1 MEHYEPYI
9 SLGLALLAGLL
20 VGLEREQSRPP
31 ENEDTFFFGGI
42 RTYPII
48 ALVGAMGALLHRDVG
63 PLPLLVGGLG
73 VVVLTGISYFRD
85 SSEGRAG
92 ITSEV
97 SALLTFFLGAFSVA
111 EGVIASIQT
120 RVFVVASVA
129 VASTLLL
136 SARAELR
143 TLTAKLSKEDV
154 LATLKFM
161 VVAIVVLPL
170 LPSEDLGPYGALNPF
185 RIGVMVTMI
194 AGVNF
199 VGYVAIRW
207 LGAGRGMLLTGAVGG
222 FASSTAVTLA
232 ASARAKETPE
242 LAPLSALS
250 VIIASTVM
258 FVRLL
263 ALLWVTS
270 AELGRSLAIPML
282 VMAGVSAGF
291 VVFFYLRE
299 RKTKNDSGNVKL
311 SNPFELLS
319 ALKFGAFFVVVLVAS
334 RWAQQQFGSAGSYV
348 TGALAGLTDV
358 DAISLSMAN
367 QMKTG
372 TVELPV
378 ADLTVVIATAAN
390 TIVKAGMSLVLGGRI
405 MGLRVGLAFGVTLI
419 AGIVTVLVGR

>member
-20 VGLEREQSRPP
+20 VGLEREQSRPT
-31 ENEDTFFFGGI
+31 EEDDTGFFGGI

-48 ALVGAMGALLHRDVG
+48 ALVGAMGALLHKDVG
-63 PLPLLVGGLG
+63 PVPLLVGGLG
-73 VVVLTGISYFRD
+73 VVVLTAISYFRD
-85 SSEGRAG
+85 SSRGRFG
-92 ITSEV
+92 ITSEAT
-97 SALLTFFLGAFSVA
+97 ALLTFLLGAFSVA

-136 SARAELR
+136 SARTQLR
-143 TLTAKLSKEDV
+143 SLTAKLSKEDV

-170 LPSEDLGPYGALNPF
+170 LPNEDLGPYGALNPF

-232 ASARAKETPE
+232 ASSRAKETPE

-263 ALLWVTS
+263 ALLWITS
-270 AELGRSLAIPML
+270 AELGRSLAVPML
-282 VMAGVSAGF
+282 VMAAVSAAF

-299 RKTKNDSGNVKL
+299 RKTKHGSGEVKL

-367 QMKTG
+367 QMKNG

-390 TIVKAGMSLVLGGRI
+390 TVVKAGMSLVLGGRI
-405 MGLRVGLAFGVTLI
+405 MGLRVGIAFGVTLI
-419 AGIVTVLVGR
+419 AGIITVLVAR

>member
-1 MEHYEPYI
+1 MERYEPYI

-31 ENEDTFFFGGI
+31 EDEDAGFFGGI

-48 ALVGAMGALLHRDVG
+48 AIVGAMGALLHKDLG

-85 SSEGRAG
+85 SSQGRAG
-92 ITSEV
+92 ITSEA
-97 SALLTFFLGAFSVA
+97 SALLTFLLGAFAVA
-111 EGVIASIQT
+111 EGVIASLQT

-136 SARAELR
+136 SARTELR
-143 TLTAKLSKEDV
+143 ALTSKLSKEDV
-154 LATLKFM
+154 LATLKFL

-170 LPSEDLGPYGALNPF
+170 LPNEDVGPYGALNPF
-185 RIGVMVTMI
+185 RVGVMVTMI

-199 VGYVAIRW
+199 VGYAAIRW

-232 ASARAKETPE
+232 ASARARQTPE

-263 ALLWVTS
+263 ALLWISS
-270 AELGRSLAIPML
+270 AELGRSLLIPML
-282 VMAGVSAGF
+282 VMAAVSTGF
-291 VVFFYLRE
+291 VAFFFLRE
-299 RKTKNDSGNVKL
+299 RKTKNGSGDVKL
-311 SNPFELLS
+311 TNPFELLS
-319 ALKFGAFFVVVLVAS
+319 ALKFGAFFVVVLIVS
-334 RWAQQQFGSAGSYV
+334 RWAQQTFGSAGAYV

-367 QMKTG
+367 QMKSG

-390 TIVKAGMSLVLGGRI
+390 TIVKAGMSLVLGGPV
-405 MGLRVGLAFGVTLI
+405 MGRRVGLAFAVTLA
-419 AGIVTVLVGR
+419 AGITTVLLVR

>member
-1 MEHYEPYI
+1 
-9 SLGLALLAGLL
+9 
-20 VGLEREQSRPP
+20 
-31 ENEDTFFFGGI
+31 
-42 RTYPII
+42 
-48 ALVGAMGALLHRDVG
+48 
-63 PLPLLVGGLG
+63 
-73 VVVLTGISYFRD
+73 
-85 SSEGRAG
+85 
-92 ITSEV
+92 
-97 SALLTFFLGAFSVA
+97 
-111 EGVIASIQT
+111 
-120 RVFVVASVA
+120 
-129 VASTLLL
+129 
-136 SARAELR
+136 
-143 TLTAKLSKEDV
+143 
-154 LATLKFM
+154 
-161 VVAIVVLPL
+161 
-170 LPSEDLGPYGALNPF
+170 
-185 RIGVMVTMI
+185 MVTMI

-263 ALLWVTS
+263 ALLWIAS

-299 RKTKNDSGNVKL
+299 HRTKNDSSNVKL

-319 ALKFGAFFVVVLVAS
+319 ALKFGAFFMVVLVAS

-367 QMKTG
+367 QLKSG

-390 TIVKAGMSLVLGGRI
+390 TIVKAGMSLILGGRI
-405 MGLRVGLAFGVTLI
+405 MGLRVGIAFGVTLI
-419 AGIVTVLVGR
+419 AGIVTVLVVR